1 MPNKDWSSK
10 EIAMIVPTVW
20 FAPFIPVQ
28 IPLSSTHFVVALLVE
43 QSGKVLLPKIRSRE
57 AIVAPA
63 ASLCQQMIS
72 YV

>member
-1 MPNKDWSSK
+1 MANKDWPSK
-10 EIAMIVPTVW
+10 EIAMFVPTVW

-28 IPLSSTHFVVALLVE
+28 VPLSSTYFVVALLVK
-43 QSGKVLLPKIRSRE
+43 QSGEVPLSKIRSRE

-63 ASLCQQMIS
+63 VSVCQQMIS

>member
-1 MPNKDWSSK
+1 
-10 EIAMIVPTVW
+10 MIVPTVW

-28 IPLSSTHFVVALLVE
+28 IPLSSTYFVVALLVK
-43 QSGKVLLPKIRSRE
+43 QSGKVLLPNIRSRE

-63 ASLCQQMIS
+63 VSVCQQMIS